1 MHRTPENLTAGKTE
15 LIRAHT
21 TLPQQITAI
30 LRDEIRTN
38 FRPGERLPPIRKLAE
53 RFDVS
58 FHTVREA
65 LSVLAEE
72 GRIERRVG
80 SGTFVSD
87 PIPPR
92 RSQPRSD
99 EDRHVAVLCERDL
112 ADPHASYFYRYV
124 PQQLV
129 RFFQEAGFATRLYV
143 GRVAMSAPPQ
153 EKLTCLEFLEA
164 LDRRQLSG
172 VVVLDEPI
180 GLDWLTALR
189 EQHVPIVGSSEPSDY
204 PSLRSDKAQM
214 SRLGM
219 EYLLRQGCRRIA
231 LMEWLKPQVPG
242 SPRRDPVLEGFQAA
256 LAAAGVEAN
265 PRWIRQD
272 LPPGSPGAGWE
283 EFREIWVSEKEKPDG
298 LLVCDDMLFLG
309 AAMAICQMGIRV
321 PEDLLVV
328 THHNKGSGL
337 LAPFP
342 VAKLEFDLAEYV
354 QLMGGALVKLMRQEP
369 LENRRMVISCE
380 LLEPEDVAGTVPVRS
395 HGSSRRAG
403 TNSANEMEMAGTAS
417 ESHSGD
423 FTLAR

>member
-1 MHRTPENLTAGKTE
+1 MTPRLERKRNLS
-15 LIRAHT
+15 H
-21 TLPQQITAI
+21 QIAAI
-30 LRDEIRTN
+30 LRREIIAE
-38 FRPGERLPPIRKLAE
+38 FKPGQRIASVTDLAK
-53 RFDVS
+53 RFAVS
-58 FHTVREA
+58 YQTVREG
-65 LSVLAEE
+65 LGILAEE
-72 GRIERRVG
+72 GLIARRVG

-87 PIPPR
+87 PIPTR

-164 LDRRQLSG
+164 LDHRQLSG
-172 VVVLDEPI
+172 VAVLDEPI

-189 EQHVPIVGSSEPSDY
+189 EQHVPIVGSNEPGDY

-214 SRLGM
+214 SRLGT

-231 LMEWLKPQVPG
+231 LMEWLKPQAPG
-242 SPRRDPVLEGFQAA
+242 SPRRDPVLDGFQAA

-265 PRWIRQD
+265 PRWIRHD
-272 LPPGSPGAGWE
+272 LPPGAPGSGWE

-354 QLMGGALVKLMRQEP
+354 QLMGRALVKLMRQEP
-369 LENRRMVISCE
+369 LEHRRAIISCE
-380 LLEPEDVAGTVPVRS
+380 LLEPEEAHDGARS
-395 HGSSRRAG
+395 PSRLNWAAK
-403 TNSANEMEMAGTAS
+403 SANETEMASTALK
-417 ESHSGD
+417 SHSDD

>member
-1 MHRTPENLTAGKTE
+1 MTPRLERKRNLS
-15 LIRAHT
+15 H
-21 TLPQQITAI
+21 QIADI
-30 LRDEIRTN
+30 LRREIIAE
-38 FRPGERLPPIRKLAE
+38 FKPGQRIASVTDLAK
-53 RFDVS
+53 RFAVS
-58 FHTVREA
+58 YQTVREG
-65 LSVLAEE
+65 LGILAEE
-72 GRIERRVG
+72 GLIARRVG

-87 PIPPR
+87 PIPTR

-164 LDRRQLSG
+164 LDHRQLSG
-172 VVVLDEPI
+172 VAVLDEPT

-189 EQHVPIVGSSEPSDY
+189 EQHVPIVGSNEQGDY

-214 SRLGM
+214 SRLGT

-231 LMEWLKPQVPG
+231 LMEWLKPQAPG
-242 SPRRDPVLEGFQAA
+242 SPRRDPVLDGFQAA

-265 PRWIRQD
+265 PRWIRHD
-272 LPPGSPGAGWE
+272 LPPGAPGAGWE

-369 LENRRMVISCE
+369 LENRRTIISCE
-380 LLEPEDVAGTVPVRS
+380 LLEPEDVAGTVPVLS
-395 HGSSRRAG
+395 HGLSRRTG
-403 TNSANEMEMAGTAS
+403 TNSANEMEMASTALK
-417 ESHSGD
+417 SHSDD

>member
-1 MHRTPENLTAGKTE
+1 MHQTPENLTAGKTE

-21 TLPQQITAI
+21 TLPQQITTI

-38 FRPGERLPPIRKLAE
+38 FRPGDRLPPIRKLAE

-65 LSVLAEE
+65 LSVLAQE

-80 SGTFVSD
+80 SGTYVCV
-87 PIPPR
+87 PPR
-92 RSQPRSD
+92 TAPDQ
-99 EDRHVAVLCERDL
+99 HVAVLCERDL

-164 LDRRQLSG
+164 LDHRQLSG
-172 VVVLDEPI
+172 VAVLDEPI

-189 EQHVPIVGSSEPSDY
+189 EQHVPIVGSNEQGDY

-214 SRLGM
+214 SRLGT

-231 LMEWLKPQVPG
+231 LMEWLKPQAPG
-242 SPRRDPVLEGFQAA
+242 SPRRDPVLDGFQAA

-265 PRWIRQD
+265 PRWIRHD
-272 LPPGSPGAGWE
+272 LPPGAPGAGWE

-354 QLMGGALVKLMRQEP
+354 QLMGRALVKLMRQEP
-369 LENRRMVISCE
+369 LEHRRAIISCE
-380 LLEPEDVAGTVPVRS
+380 LLEPEEAHDGARS
-395 HGSSRRAG
+395 PSRLNWAAK
-403 TNSANEMEMAGTAS
+403 SANETEMASTALK
-417 ESHSGD
+417 SHSDD